1 MILFI
6 KNILLSAIHILN
18 GASVWLVISFILAG
32 LLHEFLEPSK
42 FQRMLGNKK
51 MSSILKATLSGMLLP
66 ICSCGVIPLGLSM
79 YYSGAYLGPTL
90 AFMTATPIIN
100 PIAVILCFGLLGSK
114 IGIIYLLCGFLL
126 PVIIGFLGNQFS
138 GDELSMG
145 IELEVSQGQLDLETE
160 KLSILQRISSG
171 IHWVLNDMGMVV
183 SKYVILGMIG
193 AGFLLTVFPSDI
205 IGHYLGNPGMLSLG
219 SVAVMAG
226 IMYVCAVG
234 HIPFIAALI
243 ASGAAPGVGIVFLM
257 AGTATNLPELI
268 SIYKIIGRRAV
279 ILYSGTITLSAFV
292 VGFLTNQYLMP
303 GFEPAINFNQT
314 THTIEIA
321 NKLLFVAPNFMKY
334 MCSVIIFLLFIK
346 AVQPE
351 ILQKIE
357 ALKSRL
363 KLRSTV

>member
-1 MILFI
+1 MVLFI

-32 LLHEFLEPSK
+32 LLHEFLEPSR

-51 MSSILKATLSGMLLP
+51 MSSIVKATLSGMLLP

-100 PIAVILCFGLLGSK
+100 PIAVILCFGLLGPE
-114 IGIIYLLCGFLL
+114 IGTIYLVCGFLL
-126 PVIIGFLGNQFS
+126 PVIIGVLGNRFS

-145 IELEVSQGQLDLETE
+145 VEIEADQGGLDLETE
-160 KLSILQRISSG
+160 KLSILERISG
-171 IHWVLNDMGMVV
+171 GMYWVLNDMGMVV
-183 SKYVILGMIG
+183 SKYVILGMVG

-205 IGHYLGNPGMLSLG
+205 IERYLGNPGVLSLG

-268 SIYKIIGRRAV
+268 SIYKIIGKRAV
-279 ILYSGTITLSAFV
+279 VLYSGTITLSAFV
-292 VGFLTNQYLMP
+292 VGFLTNKLLMP

-321 NKLLFVAPNFMKY
+321 NKLLFVAPDFVKY
-334 MCSVIIFLLFIK
+334 GCSVIIFLLFMK
-346 AVQPE
+346 AVRPE
-351 ILQKIE
+351 VLQKIE
-357 ALKSRL
+357 TLKS
-363 KLRSTV
+363 KLNVGSAV